1 MALSPCADHPRAA
14 GRRDAFTLIEL
25 LVVIA
30 IIAILIGLLLPAVQ
44 RVREAA
50 NRSSC
55 QNNLHQQIIGMHNY
69 HTAVGNMPPAFLSP
83 GNDFNGAW
91 GWSSLILPYIEQ
103 DALFQG
109 MNVNGTRFGGPLPS
123 GIPTVYPANVPG
135 MLSTNKIKTFRCP
148 ADTGP
153 EINPDRNGHAMSN
166 YRAVA
171 GPYTYPFIYVNQ
183 DFGGVLWQNS
193 TIPLTKIPD
202 GSSSTLAVGECMYES
217 PTGRI
222 ACIWAG
228 MTGYTA
234 SGAVRI
240 SDVMW
245 WVDDA
250 TATVNGPAPQAFS
263 SRHPNG
269 AMFAFCD
276 GSVRFFRNGGNP
288 SIVRYL
294 AGREDGVLV
303 NSDF

>member
-1 MALSPCADHPRAA
+1 MPHPVRAA
-14 GRRDAFTLIEL
+14 SRRAASRPAFTLIEL

-44 RVREAA
+44 KVREAA
-50 NRSSC
+50 ARSVC

-69 HTAVGNMPPAFLSP
+69 HSAIGYLPPAFDSP

-91 GWSSLILPYIEQ
+91 GWSSIILPYVEQ
-103 DALFQG
+103 EALYKN
-109 MNVNGTRFGGPLPS
+109 MNVVGTRFGGPLPG
-123 GIPTVYPANVPG
+123 GIPTVYPPNVAG
-135 MLSTNKIKTFRCP
+135 QLSTTKLKVFRCP

-153 EINPDRNGHAMSN
+153 DLNPDRNGHALSN

-171 GPYTYPFIYVNQ
+171 GPYTYPYIYVNQ

-193 TIPLTKIPD
+193 KIALNQIQD
-202 GSSSTLAVGECMYES
+202 GASNTLAIGECMYES

-228 MTGYTA
+228 MTGYTSA
-234 SGAVRI
+234 GAVRI

-245 WVDDA
+245 WVDDL
-250 TATVNGPAPQAFS
+250 TATLNGPAPQAFS
-263 SRHPNG
+263 SRHPSG
-269 AMFAFCD
+269 AMFAFAD
-276 GSVRFFRNGGNP
+276 GSVRFFRNGTNP

-294 AGREDGVLV
+294 AGREDGVIV
-303 NSDF
+303 NADF